1 MIQSRLARP
10 ILNISKRTAVLPASA
25 SSFARPD
32 VVDIETY
39 VYPGA
44 PSYPG
49 MGPRALPEEWV
60 RDDKVIHYII
70 PKTFVDWLKP
80 AMGETGIYSLL
91 VMGFFAA
98 ASKEVLVMHIE
109 TRAMMEFWAT
119 WSVIN
124 ILAGDTI
131 RATVAEM
138 TTASYDRLY
147 AIKEHDVEAY
157 GEIVE
162 QYKEAQ
168 MQAQG
173 QALFNQ
179 QKMTNLALMLESEY
193 LNRKNKLVS
202 EVTRK
207 LNYRVA
213 IEAALAEHESAHMIN
228 WIEGEVAKE
237 LGQLNQDEQ
246 IQVCIDQLKSL

>member
-1 MIQSRLARP
+1 
-10 ILNISKRTAVLPASA
+10 
-25 SSFARPD
+25 
-32 VVDIETY
+32 
-39 VYPGA
+39 
-44 PSYPG
+44 

-109 TRAMMEFWAT
+109 TRALMEFWAT